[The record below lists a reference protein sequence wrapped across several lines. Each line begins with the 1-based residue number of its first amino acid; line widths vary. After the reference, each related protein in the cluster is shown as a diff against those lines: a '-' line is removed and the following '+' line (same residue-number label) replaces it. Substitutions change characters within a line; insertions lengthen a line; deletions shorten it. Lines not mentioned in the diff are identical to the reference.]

1 MTTSTT
7 NGVRAVKWLLAAA
20 ACLAA
25 ITSGCVIPPAQQR
38 YVIIAQ
44 PMQPQRP
51 QWQTIAPAP
60 APTVK
65 TVKTVQPVKSAK
77 SGMGGS
83 SFSAPKAAKAEEVRS
98 GDLDDVLA
106 RIHAHRQEKE
116 GETRNAWL
124 EANEVEL
131 GPVRSRL
138 ISMRIFAAK
147 TADENLKCKVGK
159 AISETE
165 ADLDEVRARLGNRT
179 VGFQDA
185 QKVRTALQQRHERLA
200 ALSDEY
206 ATFVGR
212 H

>member
-116 GETRNAWL
+116 GETRNDFLIRYVLTHPGITAG
-124 EANEVEL
+124 AT
-131 GPVRSRL
+131 GTRS
-138 ISMRIFAAK
+138 
-147 TADENLKCKVGK
+147 
-159 AISETE
+159 TE
-165 ADLDEVRARLGNRT
+165 HLAQNVRA
-179 VGFQDA
+179 A
-185 QKVRTALQQRHERLA
+185 ERGP
-200 ALSDEY
+200 LSDEVY
-206 ATFVGR
+206 AEAKRRLAYVGCIPGPTEIGASR
-212 H
+212 